1 MIFENKLAFSITAA
15 CDATDLGKTTIYE
28 AIGRNELRALKMGT
42 RTFIMADD
50 LKAWLESQPEAQI
63 AYTRK

>member
-1 MIFENKLAFSITAA
+1 MTEKGKLAFSIPDA
-15 CDATDLGKTTIYE
+15 CDATGFGKTSIYE

-50 LKAWLESQPEAQI
+50 LKAWLESQPPAQI
-63 AYTRK
+63 TYTRK

>member
-1 MIFENKLAFSITAA
+1 MNLDRKLAFSIPDA
-15 CDATDLGKTTIYE
+15 CSATGFGKTSLYE
-28 AIGRNELRALKMGT
+28 AIGRKELRALKMGT

-50 LKAWLESQPEAQI
+50 LKAWLKSQPEAQV